1 MIKIRIQNAAYNTDI
16 RFPISEA
23 ALSEKLDEIYV
34 LKNRESSQSVFVAEV
49 CWPEEFSMLKNN
61 FANLD
66 ELNYLGKRMESF
78 DALEYDQFII
88 GVSKL
93 EKPDVKALINL
104 TFNLSHFTLCKNVSS
119 YAKLGRAYILNTEGM
134 VSAGDEEEPK
144 YAVIGKKLIDR
155 GITQV
160 TARGLLIYDP
170 LDKPEEVYD
179 GKTFPE
185 YYYKNSLL
193 NICAEYKGR
202 KELLQLPDEE
212 LAIKKAIARLGKPY
226 MEECSFK
233 IASHNIESAEWVKR
247 IEDII
252 KKEGIYEANAMVKSL
267 DREEM
272 DWDKLSAMVEL
283 AGVHKAANI
292 AFLAENYDEFY
303 FIQNVDTEEDVGRYL
318 VDNES
323 EYNLALEM
331 EDFFD
336 FAGFGEHF
344 AEEHDGRFIN
354 GGFVNFDGDNTLD
367 KFLEDIETESDDITM
382 GGL

>member
-354 GGFVNFDGDNTLD
+354 GGFVYFDGDNTLD

>member
-93 EKPDVKALINL
+93 EKPNVKALINL
-104 TFNLSHFTLCKNVSS
+104 TFNLSHFTLCKDVSS

-134 VSAGDEEEPK
+134 VSAGDDDEAK
-144 YAVIGKKLIDR
+144 YAAIGKKLIDR
-155 GITQV
+155 GFTQV

-318 VDNES
+318 ADNES

-354 GGFVNFDGDNTLD
+354 GGFVYFDGDNTLD

-382 GGL
+382 GGM